1 MLAWPVASS
10 CTGIFLQA
18 ATGAVVS
25 TTVTVAVQLSLL
37 PLLSVTVKVT
47 VFGPTLAQVKVSG
60 LTLREAIPQ
69 ASLEPL
75 STSDAAMVAWPVA
88 SRLIVI
94 FWHLAT
100 GLTLSST
107 VTVLE
112 QLELFPLASTR
123 VRVTVLGPTLAQ
135 VKALGLTLRE
145 AMPQAASLEPLST
158 SAAVL
163 RAWPVA
169 SSCTVIFLQAATGAV
184 LSTTVTV
191 AVQLSLLPLLSV
203 TVKVTVF
210 GPTLAQVKVSGL
222 TLREAIPQ
230 CQ

>member
-10 CTGIFLQA
+10 CTVMFLQA
-18 ATGAVVS
+18 ATGAVLS

-145 AMPQAASLEPLST
+145 AMPQASLEPLST
-158 SAAVL
+158 SAAVML
-163 RAWPVA
+163 AWPVA
-169 SSCTVIFLQAATGAV
+169 SSCTVIFLHAATGAV
-184 LSTTVTV
+184 LS
-191 AVQLSLLPLLSV
+191 S
-203 TVKVTVF
+203 
-210 GPTLAQVKVSGL
+210 
-222 TLREAIPQ
+222 
-230 CQ
+230 